1 MKTDIQIQQ
10 DVMEQIKWQSLL
22 NAAEIGVSVKD
33 GIVTLSGHVD
43 TYAKKTAA
51 EKAAKKVKG
60 VKAIAE
66 EICVGISTSDKK
78 NDGEIAEAVANALK
92 WNSAVKD
99 EKIKIKVEDGFVTLT
114 GEVEWDIERTNA
126 TDAIKNLTGVVMVFN
141 LVTIKPKPLA
151 ENVSQKIQ
159 AAFARHASIDASK
172 IKVEIV
178 GNKAILTGYVRSF
191 VESEDA
197 EAAAWAAPGVNAV
210 ENKLEI
216 GEEEFAYN

>member
-1 MKTDIQIQQ
+1 M
-10 DVMEQIKWQSLL
+10 
-22 NAAEIGVSVKD
+22 
-33 GIVTLSGHVD
+33 
-43 TYAKKTAA
+43 
-51 EKAAKKVKG
+51 
-60 VKAIAE
+60 
-66 EICVGISTSDKK
+66 
-78 NDGEIAEAVANALK
+78 ANALK